1 MDMMKRRRI
10 STIALHL
17 VAAAAILLCNEN
29 LGFAEATGQG
39 KTIATWYDA
48 TDLEASLLE
57 LRAHAE
63 HFHSLSLSGVG
74 NASSSREEKLRW
86 MNIVQE
92 ELKIN
97 TYTLVGGDVTSFFTE
112 KERVKT
118 IAKYIDQAKA
128 GGYSGVD
135 LDFEHLPINS
145 SVTQTYSTFLRS
157 LSEELHK
164 EGLLLSACVGNYPT
178 LSNGIRVF
186 YDPAVLNET
195 CDVVR
200 VMNYD
205 MYWVG
210 GRGVASLA
218 SRPDCAGVGPTST
231 QPWAKQSMEW
241 WIARVDSDKLVMG
254 LPAYSNDYCSLPHYG
269 GGNGTQV
276 YRAGP
281 PTVPKEALPGSVE
294 SVWQFYD
301 QIYVHRYIDAK
312 TKQPRI
318 RYGTDVRSTQA
329 HLRTADELGLKQV
342 GFWEWN
348 TADEAMMEA
357 VYKWTVS

>member
-118 IAKYIDQAKA
+118 IAKYIDQTRPRQ
-128 GGYSGVD
+128 VD
-135 LDFEHLPINS
+135 TAVLILILNI
-145 SVTQTYSTFLRS
+145 YLSTR
-157 LSEELHK
+157 
-164 EGLLLSACVGNYPT
+164 LLLK
-178 LSNGIRVF
+178 LI
-186 YDPAVLNET
+186 
-195 CDVVR
+195 
-200 VMNYD
+200 
-205 MYWVG
+205 
-210 GRGVASLA
+210 
-218 SRPDCAGVGPTST
+218 
-231 QPWAKQSMEW
+231 QPFC
-241 WIARVDSDKLVMG
+241 G
-254 LPAYSNDYCSLPHYG
+254 LFPKSCTRKGYC
-269 GGNGTQV
+269 
-276 YRAGP
+276 
-281 PTVPKEALPGSVE
+281 
-294 SVWQFYD
+294 
-301 QIYVHRYIDAK
+301 
-312 TKQPRI
+312 
-318 RYGTDVRSTQA
+318 
-329 HLRTADELGLKQV
+329 
-342 GFWEWN
+342 
-348 TADEAMMEA
+348 
-357 VYKWTVS
+357 